1 MLISNRPFKQA
12 LAAAAA
18 DDAAADDVSSAGVS
32 TSSPVDDCVHKHLD
46 GVAVCQ
52 QVNNVKCVPDY
63 SHLQHHLIMHE
74 HHCADKLGAT

>member
-1 MLISNRPFKQA
+1 MLISNSPFKQA

-18 DDAAADDVSSAGVS
+18 DDAADDVLSAEVS

-63 SHLQHHLIMHE
+63 SHLQHHLRSCMSIIV
-74 HHCADKLGAT
+74 LTN